1 MKISA
6 EARGV
11 GTTTFYT
18 VKLASGEGRE
28 PFLEIKDLKIIDGSK
43 GRFVSFPARKD
54 EKGGVTKYWPYLYAS
69 DAFQVELIKA
79 MDAATPK
86 DTRTHAERKKPTL
99 AEMDDDIPFN

>member
-43 GRFVSFPARKD
+43 GRC
-54 EKGGVTKYWPYLYAS
+54 
-69 DAFQVELIKA
+69 
-79 MDAATPK
+79 
-86 DTRTHAERKKPTL
+86 
-99 AEMDDDIPFN
+99 DI